1 MGGRG
6 SGGGKSGGGGGSIA
20 KVSKD
25 TSQLNSINYLKDKYR
40 TKVDKIK
47 YMNEIS
53 GTDLS
58 IATSYSSK
66 EIDGMFR
73 QVIKGKKIKKLGYEY
88 VVDYDRN

>member
-6 SGGGKSGGGGGSIA
+6 SGGGKSGGGTA

-25 TSQLNSINYLKDKYR
+25 TSQPNSINYLKDKYR

-47 YMNEIS
+47 YMNEVS
-53 GTDLS
+53 GANLS

-66 EIDGMFR
+66 EIDDMFK

-88 VVDYDRN
+88 VVDYGKN